1 MSELEARF
9 DALVAGVVVPALKP
23 LGYRKRKLS
32 WSRETPEAVHGITLQ
47 RSQGN
52 APDHLRF
59 YVEVNAYVPDFA
71 RTVGATV
78 PDRLEKATPQY
89 SRRFESV
96 IDWPGQWIDLESWT
110 DEDLHPAFDEALL
123 KLDGHLAAID
133 TAPALAEALR
143 SGGPLNLD
151 LFAWWC
157 ATGNT
162 EEQAAQLAAAQAE
175 FGQEDRWPRLLA
187 QFERTA
193 GRFGVVLPSG

>member
-1 MSELEARF
+1 M
-9 DALVAGVVVPALKP
+9 
-23 LGYRKRKLS
+23 
-32 WSRETPEAVHGITLQ
+32 
-47 RSQGN
+47 
-52 APDHLRF
+52 
-59 YVEVNAYVPDFA
+59 
-71 RTVGATV
+71 
-78 PDRLEKATPQY
+78 
-89 SRRFESV
+89 

-110 DEDLHPAFDEALL
+110 DEDLHPAFGEALL
-123 KLDGHLAAID
+123 QLDGHLAAID

-162 EEQAAQLAAAQAE
+162 EEQAAQLAAAQVE